1 MQTYTTPSVV
11 LRTAILTAGLCLAF
25 VLAGVSVGNQAP
37 STSVAHNPVS
47 FAAQSIAAVEVNS
60 RGPSAGGNVDADGDF
75 EGYGAAIPADLSIAR
90 VYFQ

>member
-11 LRTAILTAGLCLAF
+11 LRTAILTAGLCLASA
-25 VLAGVSVGNQAP
+25 LAGLSMGTQAP
-37 STSVAHNPVS
+37 STSIAHKPVGL
-47 FAAQSIAAVEVNS
+47 AAQSIAAVEVNS
-60 RGPSAGGNVDADGDF
+60 RAQSAGGNVDADWDF